1 ESGEGGGGLC
11 SGHPEVG
18 IFDERSERLIAGVAV
33 QAGIA
38 MDKARLY
45 QAAQDEISRRKRTE
59 AALRES
65 EQSLESKVK
74 QRTLELTAANDQ
86 LLRAAAERER
96 VESQLRQAQ
105 KMEAMGQLTGG
116 VAHDFNNLL
125 TIVIG
130 NIESMKRNIPADAS
144 SRQRRWIE
152 NAMHGAKR
160 AATLTQHLLAFSR
173 KQPLNPKP
181 VDLNQLVTDIS
192 QILSRTLGEQI
203 KVQTIL
209 SGSLW
214 K

>member
-1 ESGEGGGGLC
+1 ITQDPRFGKNEPNRGMPLGHLPVRSYLAAPVKSQSGKVLGGLFF
-11 SGHPEVG
+11 GHPDAGV
-18 IFDERSERLIAGVAV
+18 FDERSERLIAGVAV

-45 QAAQDEISRRKRTE
+45 HAAQDEIARRKQTE
-59 AALRES
+59 AGLRES
-65 EQSLESKVK
+65 EQTLETKVS

-86 LLRAAAERER
+86 LVRAAADRER

-130 NIESMKRNIPADAS
+130 NIESMQRNLSADAS
-144 SRQRRWIE
+144 ARQRRWIK

-160 AATLTQHLLAFSR
+160 ARTLTQHLLAFSR
-173 KQPLNPKP
+173 KQPLNPQP
-181 VDLNQLVTDIS
+181 
-192 QILSRTLGEQI
+192 
-203 KVQTIL
+203 
-209 SGSLW
+209 
-214 K
+214 

>member
-1 ESGEGGGGLC
+1 
-11 SGHPEVG
+11 
-18 IFDERSERLIAGVAV
+18 
-33 QAGIA
+33 
-38 MDKARLY
+38 
-45 QAAQDEISRRKRTE
+45 
-59 AALRES
+59 
-65 EQSLESKVK
+65 
-74 QRTLELTAANDQ
+74 
-86 LLRAAAERER
+86 
-96 VESQLRQAQ
+96 
-105 KMEAMGQLTGG
+105 
-116 VAHDFNNLL
+116 

-130 NIESMKRNIPADAS
+130 NIESMQRNIPADAS

-214 K
+214 KVEIDTTQMETALLNLAVNARDAMADGGKLTIETANAQLDESYVLDRADDELEQYVVLTVTDTGVGMSEDV